1 MPLSCNLLAA
11 DLPRRM
17 IMMAQVATASMRL
30 LSHRIA
36 FTARRA
42 ARSQRTLA
50 SSRRAAAMASF
61 KVMEVLNK
69 ANLLEASGASIMH
82 MEVGQPSSPAPPS
95 ARRAAEAE
103 LAVDA
108 AMGYTSANGLPELK
122 NRIARWYADRHGSA
136 VDPERIVVTTGSSAG
151 FILSFMALWDAGDK
165 VGVPSTAYPCYR
177 NVLRSLGCEAVP
189 LAGDASDPR
198 SGFEFPTPAQ
208 VEAAAAGDG
217 ITGLILSSPSNPT
230 GAALSAAELSAL
242 AATCDGAGVRFIS
255 DEIYHHIAYGA
266 EPSPS
271 AVDLPGA
278 VVVNSFSKFFSMTGW
293 RVGWLVLPAGDA
305 ELAGAV
311 LRLQQ
316 NLFINAPTV
325 SQIAASAAFDDVDD
339 VLDGH
344 VRLYAANRAV
354 VLGALERMGVD
365 AAHVAPA
372 AGAFYV
378 YADLGAY
385 GVADSVDLCNR
396 LLDDEGVAIT
406 PGVDFEFEE
415 AIGKRRVRIS
425 YCGATPD
432 VEEAMAR
439 LARWWAA
446 GKYK

>member
-1 MPLSCNLLAA
+1 
-11 DLPRRM
+11 
-17 IMMAQVATASMRL
+17 
-30 LSHRIA
+30 
-36 FTARRA
+36 
-42 ARSQRTLA
+42 
-50 SSRRAAAMASF
+50 MASF
-61 KVMEVLNK
+61 KVMEVLGK
-69 ANLLEASGASIMH
+69 ANEMEAAGRSIMH
-82 MEVGQPSSPAPPS
+82 MEVGQPSTPAPPS
-95 ARRAAEAE
+95 ARRAAEAS

-108 AMGYTSANGLPELK
+108 AMGYTSANGLPECQA
-122 NRIARWYADRHGSA
+122 RIAQWYLERHGSV
-136 VDPERIVVTTGSSAG
+136 VDPARIVVTTGSSAG
-151 FILSFMALWDAGDK
+151 FVLSFMALWDAKDK

-177 NVLRSLGCEAVP
+177 NVLRALGCEAVP
-189 LAGDASDPR
+189 LAGDVGDPR

-208 VEAAAAGDG
+208 VAAAAEDEG

-230 GAALSAAELSAL
+230 GAALDERELAAL
-242 AATCDGAGVRFIS
+242 ASTCLARGVRFIS

-271 AVDLPGA
+271 AVDLEGA
-278 VVVNSFSKFFSMTGW
+278 LVVNSFSKFFSMTGW
-293 RVGWLVLPAGDA
+293 RIGWLVLPAGDA

-311 LRLQQ
+311 MRLQQ

-325 SQIAASAAFDDVDD
+325 SQIAARAAFDDVDD

-406 PGVDFEFEE
+406 PGVDFEFE
-415 AIGKRRVRIS
+415 APIGLRRVRIS

-446 GKYK
+446 GKYKQ